1 MQQQHME
8 VQLEQTI
15 QVLMERQEMLF
26 ILSQPTQRLYKTRSF
41 SNKRELNKLF
51 LTQLL
56 YLKFKELKLIYQL
69 QLRQLLSSIMKLL
82 NNIKDLLIKK
92 DLKMREYKLENR
104 EAFNNSQ

>member
-26 ILSQPTQRLYKTRSF
+26 ILSQPTQRLYKTQSF